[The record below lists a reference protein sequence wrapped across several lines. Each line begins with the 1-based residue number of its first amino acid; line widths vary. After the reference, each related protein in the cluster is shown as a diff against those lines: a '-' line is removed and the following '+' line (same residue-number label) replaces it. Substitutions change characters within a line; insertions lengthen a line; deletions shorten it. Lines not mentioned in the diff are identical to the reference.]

1 MSKDWSNGTFDCCS
15 DMGTC
20 CMATWCGC
28 CLVYSTAEELGESGV
43 LYFLLGCIT
52 PCIPVMM
59 LRTKA
64 REMHNI
70 DGSTSNDAIMAC
82 CCNCCALVQTS
93 NEIKQNKQ

>member
-1 MSKDWSNGTFDCCS
+1 MLPG
-15 DMGTC
+15 

-28 CLVYSTAEELGESGV
+28 CLVYRTAEELGESGV

-64 REMHNI
+64 REMYNI
-70 DGSTSNDAIMAC
+70 DGSTSNDAAMAC

-93 NEIKQNKQ
+93 NEIKHNKQ